1 MSAWIES
8 DDAGDEILGKVRRDN
23 EREAADEQ
31 LWLTFDEAFHAAR
44 SATLNELLKLREDLL
59 NHRDSTALGR
69 IDRLIANFET
79 LR

>member
-1 MSAWIES
+1 MSGEWIES
-8 DDAGDEILGKVRRDN
+8 DDAGDEILGKVQRDN
-23 EREAADEQ
+23 EREAEEQ
-31 LWLTFDEAFHAAR
+31 LWLVFDEAFHAAR